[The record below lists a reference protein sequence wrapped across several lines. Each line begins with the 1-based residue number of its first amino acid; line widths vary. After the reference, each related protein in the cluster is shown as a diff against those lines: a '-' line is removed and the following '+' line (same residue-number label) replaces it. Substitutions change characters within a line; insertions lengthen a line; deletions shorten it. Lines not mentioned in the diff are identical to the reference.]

1 MHACMHA
8 AVMAGWYGRA
18 LLGLRARE
26 IHLCGGPEA
35 IDVVTRLCQAT
46 GDHLEVGLRI
56 GPGEMAHTV
65 YCIWHISI
73 QRPAL
78 TD

>member
-1 MHACMHA
+1 MINLTIYVYH
-8 AVMAGWYGRA
+8 RA

-46 GDHLEVGLRI
+46 GDDLEVRD
-56 GPGEMAHTV
+56 T
-65 YCIWHISI
+65 
-73 QRPAL
+73 
-78 TD
+78 

>member
-1 MHACMHA
+1 MCLSPDSILFYVRH
-8 AVMAGWYGRA
+8 RA

-46 GDHLEVGLRI
+46 GDDLEVKQLSLHAG
-56 GPGEMAHTV
+56 GEGKGRESA
-65 YCIWHISI
+65 SG
-73 QRPAL
+73 
-78 TD
+78 TDTTSL